1 MADLTPNNREEHFY
15 KGMVDGSTDLTPNN
29 RKEHWYSEIISA
41 IGSGGGGG
49 GGGGGVGALVIGM
62 TVEGGTMTLDKTWQ
76 EIYDHMGTGS
86 LAMVLIEITDADELS
101 VVHQIVLSCEGFPS
115 DSEYYVNFAD
125 QSFRQFS
132 AASPSS
138 YPTASM

>member
-1 MADLTPNNREEHFY
+1 MPLTPKNRREEWLQ
-15 KGMVDGSTDLTPNN
+15 GIVDHETTLTLKN
-29 RKEHWYSEIISA
+29 RPEEWMKEIIDA
-41 IGSGGGGG
+41 SGGGGG
-49 GGGGGVGALVIGM
+49 GGGALVIGM

-101 VVHQIVLSCEGFPS
+101 VVHQIVLNCVGFPS